1 MPYTINDLRR
11 TWAENANDYQNKEI
25 GGIHNFINMVLQCP
39 QLFNLKLKVK
49 RSDTSCSYTHDTD
62 GAPNGRPDFVIYI
75 DKEIAIPV
83 EAKRYTHINEGE
95 KQLFRYQLD
104 WCKNAR
110 YGILTDGY
118 TWRFYNNTASRELN
132 LDDLLNTPQKFTD
145 FWQDYTKPEK
155 YYLSFFD
162 SRGQDSLLSLEDN
175 ISVEHN
181 RGIFFD
187 DITKL
192 IDKFKNKLDLAGYFT
207 DLEPKERQKKATEL
221 SYAYLIQFI
230 LYKTLVDNAYAAFSD
245 EFALRTEQIYR
256 ALKARSYSAVLNQI
270 SGISNTISQH
280 IYHPFS
286 SEQSLI
292 EQKIRNVLMLPQQ
305 EISDISLWLDIIIFI
320 RRYDFSSIKNDI
332 FGFIYENY
340 LKDLYEEQQK
350 GQYFTDPA
358 VVNFMLDEIG
368 FTTDYIQKEY
378 QNFRNSKNKEM
389 RLSLIDPS
397 CGSGTFLYSAVDR
410 IIDALDD
417 NSENMSM
424 FIKNLVNGNIFGLD
438 IAEFPLY
445 LAEMSI
451 LMRMLPL
458 IVNQR
463 YNNPVDKKI
472 KVFKTNDSISEFM
485 DTGIIAGD
493 IVRAK
498 NENQLDL
505 FSERQNLGY
514 QSYIRDEDDLREM
527 KTSLQKRTRFDF
539 VIGNPP
545 YIGYNEC
552 CRQKALFTELIRER
566 KMFMNNIYG
575 INLHSIPG
583 HPKKSPPKPNLY
595 AFFMALGLGLLKDKA
610 VISYIIPQTLLN
622 AEAFDVL
629 RYHLAKFTTI
639 DKIITF
645 AGNMFIGRGIH
656 QNKPV
661 ATSSLIFVVRRKK
674 PSARHKVK
682 VIRYQNY
689 DNDGSFGAYLS
700 SERKTTASVL
710 QSELLKKA
718 GNWNF
723 LQYLGNLGIIKFCQ
737 QYEKNAGL
745 SQYYNHDE
753 AQQEFNSA
761 FYFDIGYNI
770 DESNLSPQ
778 EDGFLYPKINEQF
791 YNILQ
796 ARGYY
801 PEDRPIKLLKNNQ
814 GLKLLNSPAEN
825 HTPARWLTDMVSVC
839 DYLAIDSYDFD
850 KEDPTNPEK
859 TLRTLAFWI
868 RNYSLGKPVLVTEF
882 GYSTGVSYYPDYKTH
897 YHATGTEEQQHD
909 FYAALFPRLVEENRP
924 GGLLNGQ
931 VRCFCLWMYSDIS
944 TKKSTPARENH
955 FGMIRLDGSRKPSFE
970 LVHREIDAIESDP
983 QSAPS
988 RERAREKLTDKQ
1000 LGEGIAMR
1008 YGSGCDYDYLQFD
1021 TRECPSGTYTV
1032 TVKYAYPGALLI
1044 RSAGKWYR
1052 STDEQRTHSLT
1063 VEVDGEGLQLYATG
1077 SRFPFEQRIEKIEWK
1092 RDNNTEKR

>member
-25 GGIHNFINMVLQCP
+25 GGGVHNFINMALQCP
-39 QLFNLKLKVK
+39 ELFGLKLKPK
-49 RSDTSCSYTHDTD
+49 RSTMPFSYTHDTE

-104 WCKNAR
+104 WCQNAR

-155 YYLSFFD
+155 YYLSFFEPQM
-162 SRGQDSLLSLEDN
+162 QDNLFSQEESIN
-175 ISVEHN
+175 VENN

-280 IYHPFS
+280 IYRPFS

-368 FTTDYIQKEY
+368 FTTNYIRGEY
-378 QNFRNSKNKEM
+378 QNFRNSKNKEI

-498 NENQLDL
+498 NENQLDF
-505 FSERQNLGY
+505 FSERQDLGY

-595 AFFMALGLGLLKDKA
+595 AFFMALGLGLLKDKG

-689 DNDGSFGAYLS
+689 DNDGSLGAYLS

-814 GLKLLNSPAEN
+814 GLKLLNSRCKILWSYNNPRKFHFTDQKVIWARNSICGIGSNNHEELLYLFALLNAPVNIAILNLKLRNPNEKALLVSLQAIRQYIKAPKITKTNLPLKKEIISQTQKLLNMEKVFLKDIVDFSAIGIQKFDSVAVEDCKLLLSNGSRHFELNIPPAQA
-825 HTPARWLTDMVSVC
+825 PVVVSA
-839 DYLAIDSYDFD
+839 LNA
-850 KEDPTNPEK
+850 
-859 TLRTLAFWI
+859 AFVKD
-868 RNYSLGKPVLVTEF
+868 GKPLF
-882 GYSTGVSYYPDYKTH
+882 
-897 YHATGTEEQQHD
+897 EQ
-909 FYAALFPRLVEENRP
+909 
-924 GGLLNGQ
+924 
-931 VRCFCLWMYSDIS
+931 I
-944 TKKSTPARENH
+944 
-955 FGMIRLDGSRKPSFE
+955 
-970 LVHREIDAIESDP
+970 
-983 QSAPS
+983 
-988 RERAREKLTDKQ
+988 
-1000 LGEGIAMR
+1000 
-1008 YGSGCDYDYLQFD
+1008 
-1021 TRECPSGTYTV
+1021 
-1032 TVKYAYPGALLI
+1032 
-1044 RSAGKWYR
+1044 
-1052 STDEQRTHSLT
+1052 SLT
-1063 VEVDGEGLQLYATG
+1063 ELKYLCCIDTTAQNKLKEYIDDLVFALY
-1077 SRFPFEQRIEKIEWK
+1077 FNIRIGKPDFSQAEKIHQTCA
-1092 RDNNTEKR
+1092 RNPHYALPLSIASRHNIL